1 MAKIWFV
8 KDGQCVH
15 EGKLFNEEPFEVC
28 VDRLGIEPRHWR
40 SKRDFLIEKKGKARK
55 ANLDPA
61 YRDYEFVVVEA
72 DRDDVASGSWK
83 KGFYLREG
91 IRPNHARK
99 KLGTG

>member
-1 MAKIWFV
+1 M
-8 KDGQCVH
+8 
-15 EGKLFNEEPFEVC
+15 
-28 VDRLGIEPRHWR
+28 
-40 SKRDFLIEKKGKARK
+40 KGKGRK

-83 KGFYLREG
+83 KGFYLLEG
-91 IRPNHARK
+91 IRPNHPRK